1 MDYYRGNFYRESA
14 DLRGWLL
21 GRFMAGKGV
30 NDARNTDKFEVKFW
44 KFKKG
49 EDAKH
54 LPKYQKTATECTFI
68 LKGKIMG
75 EIKSQPIVLE
85 AGEYVVIPPGTVS
98 NFPKT
103 VIEDVEGLT
112 IKAPSAEGDTV
123 KLSA

>member
-1 MDYYRGNFYRESA
+1 M
-14 DLRGWLL
+14 

-30 NDARNTDKFEVKFW
+30 DDARNTDKFEIKFW

-54 LPKYQKTATECTFI
+54 LPKCQKTATECTFI
-68 LKGKIMG
+68 LKGKIAG
-75 EIKSQPIVLE
+75 EIASQPVVLE
-85 AGEYVVIPPGTVS
+85 AGEYVVIPPGIVS

-123 KLSA
+123 RPSS